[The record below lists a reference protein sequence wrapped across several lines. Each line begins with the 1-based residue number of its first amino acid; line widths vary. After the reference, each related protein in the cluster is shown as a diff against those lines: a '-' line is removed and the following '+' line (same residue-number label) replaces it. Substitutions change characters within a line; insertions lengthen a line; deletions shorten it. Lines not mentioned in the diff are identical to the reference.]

1 MKKNFILILDFGSQ
15 YSYLIA
21 RRIREM
27 GIYTVLHSCYDISIS
42 RILLNKPNGIILSG
56 GPLSVYDKKIKSPL
70 IINKDLFKLDIPIFG
85 ICYGMQIICHIFGG
99 KVEKSKIK
107 EYGKSNLIIDFY
119 SKIFHGVQK
128 KSIVWMS
135 HFDEVTKIPKE
146 FLIIGHTEYCAIA
159 ALIHKKKDIYA
170 VQFHP
175 EVRNTE
181 FGETILKNF
190 VINICKCPQNWRI
203 HDFVKRTVYNIKKR
217 VLKKKVILGFS
228 GGLDSFVTAIIIYKA
243 IGNSLNCIFIDTG
256 LLLKKEKDRISF
268 LCKKENLPIK
278 IIDARNRFLSK
289 LIGVTDPEKKRKI
302 IGKEFISIFQEE
314 SEKIKDVEFLAQGT
328 IYPDVIESSSKNGF
342 YIKSHHN
349 VGGVPKK
356 LMKLK
361 LIEPLKKLFKDE
373 VRKIAIQLELPK
385 EILKRHPF
393 PGPGLGIRIIG
404 EINENKIS
412 ILKKAESILMQELIK
427 ENIYDSVNQAFI
439 VLLPIKSVGVMG
451 DKRTY
456 EYTAV
461 LRITNTE
468 DFMTATVPHLSYNF
482 LEKISNRI
490 INEVDGINRMV
501 YDITSKP
508 PSTIEWE

>member
-27 GIYTVLHSCYDISIS
+27 GVYTVLLPYYDISLS
-42 RILLNKPNGIILSG
+42 RILSNKPNGIILSG
-56 GPLSVYDKKIKSPL
+56 GPLSVYDKKTKNTL

-85 ICYGMQIICHIFGG
+85 ICYGMQIISHIFGG

-107 EYGKSNLIIDFY
+107 EYGKSHLIIDFY
-119 SKIFHGVQK
+119 SKIFHGVQN

-146 FLIIGHTEYCAIA
+146 FLIIGHTEYCAVA

-190 VINICKCPQNWRI
+190 VINICKCQQNWRLR
-203 HDFVKRTVYNIKKR
+203 DFVKKTVSNIKKR

-228 GGLDSFVTAIIIYKA
+228 GGIDSFVTAIIIYKA
-243 IGNSLNCIFIDTG
+243 IGNSLTCIFVDTG
-256 LLLKKEKDRISF
+256 LLLNKEKDRILF
-268 LCKKENLPIK
+268 LCKKKNLPIK
-278 IIDARNRFLSK
+278 IIDAKDRFLSK
-289 LIGVTDPEKKRKI
+289 LTGISDPEKKRKI

-314 SEKIKDVEFLAQGT
+314 SERITNVEFLAQGT
-328 IYPDVIESSSKNGF
+328 IYPDIIESSSKN

-404 EINENKIS
+404 KINKKKIS
-412 ILKKAESILMQELIK
+412 ILKKAENILMQELIK
-427 ENIYDSVNQAFI
+427 ENMYNSVSQAFI

-456 EYTAV
+456 EYSAV
-461 LRITNTE
+461 LRMTNTE

>member
-27 GIYTVLHSCYDISIS
+27 GVYTDFLQSNVISLS
-42 RILLNKPNGIILSG
+42 KILSNKPNGIILSG
-56 GPLSVYDKKIKSPL
+56 GPLSVYDNSAM
-70 IINKDLFKLDIPIFG
+70 IINKDIFKLDIPIFG
-85 ICYGMQIICHIFGG
+85 ICYGMQLISHIFGG

-107 EYGKSNLIIDFY
+107 EYGKSHLIIDSY
-119 SKIFHGVQK
+119 SKIFHGIQK

-146 FLIIGHTEYCAIA
+146 FTIVGHTEYCAIA
-159 ALIHKKKDIYA
+159 ALVHTTKDIYA

-175 EVRNTE
+175 EVKNTE
-181 FGETILKNF
+181 FGRTILKNF
-190 VINICKCPQNWRI
+190 VVRICKCSQNWVL
-203 HDFVKRTVYNIKKR
+203 DNFVKKSVHNIRKR
-217 VLKKKVILGFS
+217 VLKKQVILGLS
-228 GGLDSFVTAIIIYKA
+228 GGLDSFVTAIIIHKA
-243 IGNSLNCIFIDTG
+243 IGKSLNCLFIDTG
-256 LLLKKEKDRISF
+256 LFLNKEKDRIFS
-268 LCKKENLPIK
+268 LCKESNLPIK
-278 IIDARNRFLSK
+278 IIDARDRFLSK
-289 LIGVTDPEKKRKI
+289 LTGISDPEKKRKI

-314 SEKIKDVEFLAQGT
+314 SEKIMDAEFLAQGT
-328 IYPDVIESSSKNGF
+328 IYSDIIESSSKNGF
-342 YIKSHHN
+342 SSIKSHHN
-349 VGGVPKK
+349 VGGLPNK

-373 VRKIAIQLELPK
+373 VKKIGVQLGLPN

-404 EINENKIS
+404 KINKKKIL
-412 ILKKAESILMQELIK
+412 ILKKAEDILMQELIK
-427 ENIYDSVNQAFI
+427 NNLYNSVSQAFI
-439 VLLPIKSVGVMG
+439 VLLPIKSVGIMG

-456 EYTAV
+456 EYSAV
-461 LRITNTE
+461 LRVTHTE
-468 DFMTATVPHLSYNF
+468 DFMTATVSHLSYNF

-490 INEVDGINRMV
+490 INEVDGINRML